1 MLLALACATV
11 GVVTYL
17 AVQNSLARELDSN
30 LQTATGLAYDC
41 RHPNGD
47 DGASG
52 QPGSADSDDARGASP
67 TVAPSPAGANPTP
80 GNLSTCQGLAEGTFV
95 AAVGHKQALASVIG
109 DPSYR
114 LSAADQQ
121 TLRGITPSLATHPG
135 SGPGSQYFLP
145 TTRDLS
151 GAGGTFLLTAV
162 SDPDGDGTVYITGLP
177 LSQLHDLLRD
187 VALAEATVFGAVLLL
202 AGAGGTLWV
211 RFSLRPLRR
220 VAATASQVAEL
231 PLESDQVELPA
242 GVPDTDP
249 ATETGQLGLAFN
261 RMLGHVQT
269 ALRRR
274 AASEARLRRF
284 AADASHELR
293 TPLSAIRGYAE
304 LALRHPGDS
313 PEQVTHALGRVLSE
327 STRMSDLVDE
337 LLLLARLDAGRPL
350 ASEPVD
356 MTRLVIDATSDAQV
370 ARRDH
375 RWVLE
380 LPDDPVLVSGDE
392 HRLHQVLANVLSN
405 AGKHTPDG
413 ATVTVR
419 VDDTLPDA
427 GAAPAAQTVRRGTIP
442 PPPRLVVSVTDNGPG
457 IPPDLLP
464 DLFERFT
471 RADTSRSHTTN
482 TSSTGLGLA
491 IVDAVVAAHG
501 GAVLVTSRPGLTSF
515 AIALPRL
522 TEPARPSPPAG
533 PSNVTRNGPASPNRR
548 RWPPR
553 LGSLAPPPAQRRW
566 HARYTPYVSRCY
578 PARAEGLD
586 YCAGGFNRS
595 LQRFSVSGGCC
606 GEGRASGG
614 AERGSGA
621 FLGRDP
627 VGAGRGRRRRGGGG
641 GQTRGSSGSGSGRRG
656 GAGGRG
662 GGAGAVAVAG
672 GAGGDRGGPG
682 AGAGAAGARQA
693 AGAPGV
699 DGEPGDR
706 AEPEPD
712 ARVPG
717 GPGAGARGAAGAVPK
732 PAKLAA
738 AGGCGSGYRPS

>member
-1 MLLALACATV
+1 MRVLPRIRVVPRTLRGRLIAGLLTLLTVACATV
-11 GVVTYL
+11 GLVTYL
-17 AVQNSLARELDSN
+17 AVQNSLARELNNN

-41 RHPNGD
+41 FGTNGGAGITRRPGPADPVGTGHP
-47 DGASG
+47 
-52 QPGSADSDDARGASP
+52 SP
-67 TVAPSPAGANPTP
+67 TGAPPQAQANPIP
-80 GNLSTCQGLAEGTFV
+80 GNLSMCQGLAAGTFV
-95 AAVGHKQALASVIG
+95 AVAGHNQATAKVI
-109 DPSYR
+109 DDTSYR
-114 LSAADQQ
+114 LTAADES
-121 TLRGITPSLATHPG
+121 TLRTITPWPAPHPG
-135 SGPGSQYFLP
+135 SAPGSQGFP
-145 TTRDLS
+145 TTTRDLS
-151 GAGGTFLLTAV
+151 AAGGTFLLTAV
-162 SDPDGDGTVYITGLP
+162 SDPDGDGLVYITGLP
-177 LSQLHDLLRD
+177 LSHLHDLLRD
-187 VALAEATVFGAVLLL
+187 VALAEAAVFAAVLLL

-220 VAATASQVAEL
+220 VAATASQVADL
-231 PLESDQVELPA
+231 PLDSDEVELPA

-249 ATETGQLGLAFN
+249 ATETGQVGLAFN

-293 TPLSAIRGYAE
+293 TPLSSIRGYAE

-327 STRMSDLVDE
+327 STRMSVLVDE

-356 MTRLVIDATSDAQV
+356 MTRLVIDATSDARV
-370 ARRDH
+370 ARPGH

-419 VDDTLPDA
+419 VGDALPDA
-427 GAAPAAQTVRRGTIP
+427 GAAPAAQTVRRGTLP

-471 RADTSRSHTTN
+471 RADTARSRTT
-482 TSSTGLGLA
+482 SAASTGLGLA

-522 TEPARPSPPAG
+522 TEPA
-533 PSNVTRNGPASPNRR
+533 
-548 RWPPR
+548 WP
-553 LGSLAPPPAQRRW
+553 PPPAPAQQRR
-566 HARYTPYVSRCY
+566 PL
-578 PARAEGLD
+578 P
-586 YCAGGFNRS
+586 
-595 LQRFSVSGGCC
+595 
-606 GEGRASGG
+606 
-614 AERGSGA
+614 
-621 FLGRDP
+621 
-627 VGAGRGRRRRGGGG
+627 
-641 GQTRGSSGSGSGRRG
+641 TR
-656 GAGGRG
+656 
-662 GGAGAVAVAG
+662 
-672 GAGGDRGGPG
+672 
-682 AGAGAAGARQA
+682 
-693 AGAPGV
+693 
-699 DGEPGDR
+699 
-706 AEPEPD
+706 
-712 ARVPG
+712 
-717 GPGAGARGAAGAVPK
+717 K
-732 PAKLAA
+732 P
-738 AGGCGSGYRPS
+738 